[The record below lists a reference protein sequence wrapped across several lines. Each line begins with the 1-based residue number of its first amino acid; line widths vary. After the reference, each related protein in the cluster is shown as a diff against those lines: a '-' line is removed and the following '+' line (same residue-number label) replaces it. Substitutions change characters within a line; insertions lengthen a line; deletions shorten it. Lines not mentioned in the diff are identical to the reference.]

1 MWPPQLA
8 LGEEFMTAYTIHTEV
23 KFPPLELIDT
33 DRLVRECRD
42 PWFNQTLCRINAHGR
57 RNGP

>member
-1 MWPPQLA
+1 
-8 LGEEFMTAYTIHTEV
+8 MTAYTIHTEV